1 MSSKRLGPEAPI
13 PYGMELTL
21 FHLMGMHPDEPVI
34 TWDGEIVSVEVFRD
48 MLKARYRQL
57 TERK

>member
-1 MSSKRLGPEAPI
+1 MTNKRLGPEAPI
-13 PYGMELTL
+13 AYGMSMTL

-34 TWDGEIVSVEVFRD
+34 TWDGEIVRVEVFRE